1 MPQKPI
7 YEPEPLPSGNG
18 ASGITTGLT
27 HSAYQ
32 RARINQI
39 RQNVEA
45 QPVSLPSAPRNRDAV
60 EEGLRFAE
68 ISANQVRT
76 NIRKQVL
83 NARRPGLGRF
93 IGPLPERVQGV
104 IDAKIE
110 EVQPLIRQI
119 KKYTVQKYASGTAR
133 TPTPVPPKRGETVP
147 IIKAQMQPGYQV
159 KYPDTRPRRTG
170 EEIAADIQ
178 RREESDRQR
187 HLDIMKTNPDFVAV
201 PKGGVKPIAPEGKE
215 YAVAGPQQSHPDVGY
230 HTYYK
235 LVDKPQE
242 VRTVSLAE
250 QSRNKVEAKKAARVS
265 VAESGVK
272 TALSA
277 AHAEVAAQYPE
288 AHPKAIREELL
299 GRLIMG
305 HFPEVSSAHQAL
317 NTALERPV
325 AIARHFDGHINSL
338 TQGLNNDP
346 KRQKA
351 IKAQVEL
358 EKKTQGRAPSQ
369 EELRRYGGVEGDV
382 DLDVVDKPKRSRRT
396 SDPAYTAVARILAK
410 QHWSSTGAGEL
421 AGQVK
426 NPLTGEKHPTFEKT
440 SHFKNPKNYMK
451 KVMGIADPDYHIDSN
466 HADLLRAVPTSG
478 GDGDR
483 EFTQRDNSEVPTAPF
498 KGFAAKYAV
507 NPIGA
512 ALTAT
517 TKKPANKPSTVS
529 SRVTAATDS
538 VADLG
543 RTQLE
548 ARRISR
554 SGSTDGFNAGR
565 GAQ

>member
-1 MPQKPI
+1 MPQQPI
-7 YEPEPLPSGNG
+7 YEPEPLPNDSG
-18 ASGITTGLT
+18 APGITTGLS

-32 RARINQI
+32 RARIRQI

-60 EEGLRFAE
+60 EEGLRFAD

-76 NIRKQVL
+76 NIRKQIL
-83 NARRPGLGRF
+83 NARVPGLGKF
-93 IGPLPERVQGV
+93 VGPLPERVQGV
-104 IDAKIE
+104 IDAKTQ
-110 EVQPLIRQI
+110 EVEPLIRQI

-133 TPTPVPPKRGETVP
+133 TPTPVPPKRGKTAS
-147 IIKAQMQPGYQV
+147 IIKEQLKPGYV
-159 KYPDTRPRRTG
+159 AKYPDTRPPKT
-170 EEIAADIQ
+170 EAELAADKQ
-178 RREESDRQR
+178 RSDDWYREHHRLIMES
-187 HLDIMKTNPDFVAV
+187 NPDFVAV
-201 PKGGVKPIAPEGKE
+201 PQGGAKPVAPEGKE
-215 YAVAGPQQSHPDVGY
+215 YKAAGPAQIHPDVGS
-230 HTYYK
+230 HTYYR

-250 QSRNKVEAKKAARVS
+250 QNRAKTEAKKAARVS
-265 VAESGVK
+265 AAESNVK

-277 AHAEVAAQYPE
+277 AHADVAAQYPE
-288 AHPKAIREELL
+288 AHPKAIRAELEDRITT
-299 GRLIMG
+299 GS
-305 HFPEVSSAHQAL
+305 FPEVSSARKEL
-317 NTALERPV
+317 TTALERPV
-325 AIARHFDGHINSL
+325 AIARHFTEHINAL

-346 KRQKA
+346 KRQGA

-358 EKKTQGRAPSQ
+358 EKKTQGRAPTQ

-382 DLDVVDKPKRSRRT
+382 DLDKTEPPKRSRRT
-396 SDPAYTAVARILAK
+396 SDPAYTAVARVLAK

-478 GDGDR
+478 GDAGR
-483 EFTQRDNSEVPTAPF
+483 EFMPMDKSEVPTAPF

-507 NPIGA
+507 NPLG
-512 ALTAT
+512 TMMSD
-517 TKKPANKPSTVS
+517 KS
-529 SRVTAATDS
+529 SRAARNN
-538 VADLG
+538 AAFRG
-543 RTQLE
+543 E
-548 ARRISR
+548 A
-554 SGSTDGFNAGR
+554 
-565 GAQ
+565 

>member
-1 MPQKPI
+1 MPQPPI
-7 YEPEPLPSGNG
+7 FEPEPLPSGSG
-18 ASGITTGLT
+18 ASGVTTGLS

-32 RARINQI
+32 RARIRQI

-60 EEGLRFAE
+60 EEGLRFAD

-93 IGPLPERVQGV
+93 IGPLPEKVQGV
-104 IDAKIE
+104 IDAKTE
-110 EVQPLIRQI
+110 EVAPLIRQI

-159 KYPDTRPRRTG
+159 KYPDTRPRQTG

-230 HTYYK
+230 HTYYR
-235 LVDKPQE
+235 LVDLPPAPEPSK
-242 VRTVSLAE
+242 AE
-250 QSRNKVEAKKAARVS
+250 KQQAARVTG
-265 VAESGVK
+265 VNAQITAETSALHAHI
-272 TALSA
+272 TALHRDISA
-277 AHAEVAAQYPE
+277 AHPELHPEAVGQKVVEAATIFAHQHPEISASRKRLSDLTAQLPSGRLQPSLRNFGGQHLNTLTKRLYNDESRQPAIAAQVDATKNRRDLSP
-288 AHPKAIREELL
+288 
-299 GRLIMG
+299 
-305 HFPEVSSAHQAL
+305 
-317 NTALERPV
+317 
-325 AIARHFDGHINSL
+325 
-338 TQGLNNDP
+338 
-346 KRQKA
+346 
-351 IKAQVEL
+351 
-358 EKKTQGRAPSQ
+358 
-369 EELRRYGGVEGDV
+369 EELRRYGGVGAAEVNLDEGPS
-382 DLDVVDKPKRSRRT
+382 KPTRSK
-396 SDPAYTAVARILAK
+396 SDPAYTSVARVLAK

-483 EFTQRDNSEVPTAPF
+483 EFMPMDKSEVPTAPF

-507 NPIGA
+507 NPLGTMMA
-512 ALTAT
+512 D
-517 TKKPANKPSTVS
+517 KS
-529 SRVTAATDS
+529 SRAARNN
-538 VADLG
+538 AAFRG
-543 RTQLE
+543 E
-548 ARRISR
+548 A
-554 SGSTDGFNAGR
+554 
-565 GAQ
+565 